1 VKSVRYVGIGSY
13 VPPRSIDNGRI
24 TRAIPGWEGDRI
36 AQRTG
41 IVERHYLWDFD
52 EERGKAIP
60 PPADA
65 YPRTNTD
72 MAELALR
79 QALDRAGLPASALD
93 AIYLVTSTAD
103 EINFCR
109 DAVQLHRRLGCRWD
123 ASALVVDSGCGGA
136 VYLVDM
142 AQKLIRA
149 GQARTIA
156 VVATNFVSAFLDRD
170 VFTTPFPQNPR
181 MNSFLSLYLFGD
193 GAGALILR
201 GDDDPRLGI
210 VASVSGTD
218 HPELVIHRGGGAHAP
233 SFRCAPSDHA
243 WFVDGQ
249 YVAQAYPE
257 YMQRSVDALQAQAP
271 ELWSELERYYLHQ
284 ANKFVMLEFAE
295 RAGIPL
301 ERVPVNAHRYG
312 NTSAA
317 STLLLCSEDVES
329 GRVTLG
335 SGTPVLFA
343 AVGAGVHFGGQIVRV

>member
-1 VKSVRYVGIGSY
+1 VKSVRYVGVGSF
-13 VPPRSIDNGRI
+13 VPERIIDNHRI

-41 IVERHYLWDFD
+41 IVERRYLWDFD
-52 EERGKAIP
+52 EERGKAIA

-72 MAELALR
+72 MAEVALR
-79 QALDRAGLPASALD
+79 QALDCAGLEARDLD
-93 AIYLVTSTAD
+93 AVYLVTSTPD

-109 DAVQLHRRLGCRWD
+109 DAVELHRRLGCRWD

-149 GQARTIA
+149 GQART
-156 VVATNFVSAFLDRD
+156 VAIVASTFASAFLDRD
-170 VFTTPFPQNPR
+170 VFTTPSPDNPR
-181 MNSFLSLYLFGD
+181 MNAFLSFYLFGD

-201 GDDDPRLGI
+201 GDEDKRLGVVES
-210 VASVSGTD
+210 VAGTD
-218 HPELVIHRGGGAHAP
+218 HPELVIHRGGGARAP
-233 SFRCAPSDHA
+233 AYRSTNADHA
-243 WFVDGQ
+243 WFVDGRH
-249 YVAQAYPE
+249 VARAYPE
-257 YMQRSVDALQAQAP
+257 YMQRSVDALRERAP
-271 ELWSELERYYLHQ
+271 GMFSELERYYLHQ
-284 ANKFVMLEFAE
+284 ANKFVMLGFAE

-301 ERVPVNAHRYG
+301 ERVPVNVHRYG

-317 STLLLCSEDVES
+317 CTLLLFAEDVAS
-329 GRVTLG
+329 GKVKLG